1 MVTRSRAATT
11 RAKRQSAVAKAR
23 ATLRNMR
30 AAAHRPLTRSVA
42 AAKKAMKLMKKKLA
56 TIRE

>member
-1 MVTRSRAATT
+1 MRTRSRAATT
-11 RAKRQSAVAKAR
+11 KAKRQGAMARAR

-30 AAAHRPLTRSVA
+30 AAAHRPLTRSMA

-56 TIRE
+56 TIME